1 MAPEPSARL
10 GAASASLVPC
20 PPSPSAGPSGRAGTA
35 ATEPR
40 RFRVISR
47 ESKLLSD
54 NSLSSEHRSFLVR
67 PRVREKPTSGLGP
80 FWVQLGKYGNL
91 GVGGLE
97 VGTLPRMAS
106 PGQGWVSFLPCLQL
120 SRRDQRGTLAL
131 LMRRAPRHPRQGLGL
146 PGDSGPGRG
155 GEGPGGGGG
164 RGDGGRLSLN

>member
-80 FWVQLGKYGNL
+80 FGCSLENMGTWVWEAWRWARYPEWRPQGRAGCPSSRACSSPGGTSAGPWRYSCAGPRATPGRAWGCQGTAALE
-91 GVGGLE
+91 GVG
-97 VGTLPRMAS
+97 
-106 PGQGWVSFLPCLQL
+106 
-120 SRRDQRGTLAL
+120 RGRVVA
-131 LMRRAPRHPRQGLGL
+131 
-146 PGDSGPGRG
+146 
-155 GEGPGGGGG
+155 GGGGTVG
-164 RGDGGRLSLN
+164 ACP